1 MTSRTVV
8 ALVAV
13 ALLAPAARAHAS
25 GAIVLDEIRGPIQV
39 VVAGHVAR
47 AVAHA
52 DAEGAAL
59 LVFSMDTPGGDVSST
74 RDIIQSILASRTP
87 VVVFVGPSGARAASA
102 GFYIAFAADV
112 AAMAPGTQIGAAH
125 PVTPFGQNTKDDIM
139 LQKVENDLAAQAR
152 TIAQNRKRNAD
163 LAEKIVR
170 DSVSVTETEALDQH
184 LIDYVAHDLEALLAE
199 LDGKTIR
206 RFDGVE
212 IVARTAGV
220 PREPFEMTR
229 RERLL
234 GAIADPNVAI
244 VLLVVGLLG
253 LYVEFTH
260 PGVIA
265 PGVIGGVS
273 LFLFA
278 LATQILPLNLLGLI
292 LIGAGIGLFV
302 VEIKVASFGL
312 LTAGGVFAVTLGF
325 LILFDGPIPEM
336 RVQRAVVLPIALT
349 LAGIMAFLTYRAV
362 ASRRWKVTTGPDGL
376 VGEIGTALTEVG
388 AGGRVFVHGEY
399 WSARAAEPIPAGT
412 KVRVRSLT
420 DMVVEVERA

>member
-1 MTSRTVV
+1 VTSRFLV
-8 ALVAV
+8 ALAAA
-13 ALLAPAARAHAS
+13 ALIAPAAPLRAS
-25 GAIVLDEIRGPIQV
+25 GPIVLDEIRGPIQV

-47 AVAHA
+47 VVAHA
-52 DAEGAAL
+52 DAEGASL
-59 LVFSMDTPGGDVSST
+59 LVFSMDTPGGDVGST

-87 VVVFVGPSGARAASA
+87 VVVFVGPSGSRAASA

-184 LIDYVAHDLEALLAE
+184 LIDYVAHDLDALLRT

-206 RFDGVE
+206 RFDGAE
-212 IVARTAGV
+212 SVARKVGA
-220 PREPFEMTR
+220 PREPFGLTR

-265 PGVIGGVS
+265 PGIIGGAS

-292 LIGAGIGLFV
+292 LIGIGIGLFV
-302 VEIKVASFGL
+302 LEIKVASFGL
-312 LTAGGVFAVTLGF
+312 LTAGGVFSVTLGF
-325 LILFDGPIPEM
+325 LILFDGPVPEM

-349 LAGIMAFLTYRAV
+349 LAGIMAFLTYRTV
-362 ASRRWKVTTGPDGL
+362 SSRRWKVTTGQEGL
-376 VGEIGTALTEVG
+376 VGEIGTALTDVG
-388 AGGRVFVHGEY
+388 PSGRVFVHGEY
-399 WSARAAEPIPAGT
+399 WSARAAEPIAAGSQ
-412 KVRVRSLT
+412 VRVRGIS